1 MVRVLSLRRQRL
13 GGMATLSSALSQA
26 LESHGIDM
34 VVDDADTWIP
44 DKTGFGTDRQV
55 SKLVREAAKG
65 FDLVH
70 AWGYRTAWACS
81 EAFGL
86 GFPWVY
92 TAYDWPKTTSSQVID
107 RLNTARAGLI
117 PTRTL
122 KNHLDEHDAL
132 NLELIDPGVAPQ
144 HIVETK
150 EEARRMFG
158 LPENRPLVAAVAKF
172 DKDAGF
178 DAVVGA
184 VNALADER
192 PDIALAL
199 AGHGPDADLVERMHD
214 GDRIFV
220 VPGTIDVPKLL
231 RAADLLVVA
240 KRRAAFSMVAL
251 EAMAVGTPVCLRRI
265 GGLPDLG
272 VEDLSVALF
281 DNDDEL
287 FGTVASLFNAP
298 HYLESLADSARTRAS
313 DWYGIDESAY
323 RHSRLYKEVL
333 G

>member
-1 MVRVLSLRRQRL
+1 
-13 GGMATLSSALSQA
+13 MATLSSALALA
-26 LESHGIDM
+26 LEPHDVEM

-55 SKLVREAAKG
+55 SKLVRDAARG

-86 GFPWVY
+86 NFPWVY
-92 TAYDWPKTTSSQVID
+92 TAYDWPKTTSSQLID
-107 RLNTARAGLI
+107 RMNTARAGLV
-117 PTRTL
+117 PTRAL
-122 KNHLDEHDAL
+122 KNYLDDHDTL

-144 HIVETK
+144 HVVETK
-150 EEARRMFG
+150 EEARRQFG
-158 LPENRPLVAAVAKF
+158 LPEDRPLVAVVAKF
-172 DKDAGF
+172 DKDSGI
-178 DAVVGA
+178 DAVVAA
-184 VNALADER
+184 VHAVADDH
-192 PDIALAL
+192 PDIALVV
-199 AGHGPDADLVERMHD
+199 AGSGPDADLVERMHD
-214 GDRIFV
+214 GGRVFV
-220 VPGTIDVPKLL
+220 VPGTVETPKLL

-251 EAMAVGTPVCLRRI
+251 EAMAVGTPVCLRRL
-265 GGLPDLG
+265 GGLPDMG
-272 VEDLSVALF
+272 VEDLSIALF
-281 DNDDEL
+281 DDDEDL
-287 FGTVASLFNAP
+287 AGTISSLFNAP
-298 HYLESLADSARTRAS
+298 HYLESLADSARTRAT